1 MPTGMA
7 VLVNGAMS
15 GQELLGLAGRLEPL
29 HAPFALA
36 GRLMRIL
43 RTIVEVAVLSV
54 LDVRDDPALGRG
66 VAFQL
71 IGHHDPRHIAQALQQ
86 LLEEALGR
94 HGVAPALDQDIEN
107 HAVLIDCTPEIM
119 LDAIDPDEYLI
130 QMPAIAR
137 LRP

>member
-15 GQELLGLAGRLEPL
+15 GQELLGLPGRLEPL

-43 RTIVEVAVLSV
+43 RTIVEVAALSV
-54 LDVRDDPALGRG
+54 LDVRDDRPLGRG

-71 IGHHDPRHIAQALQQ
+71 IGHHGTYCKPFSSFLKKRLAALV
-86 LLEEALGR
+86 LRRLWTR
-94 HGVAPALDQDIEN
+94 TSRTAPS
-107 HAVLIDCTPEIM
+107 
-119 LDAIDPDEYLI
+119 
-130 QMPAIAR
+130 
-137 LRP
+137 

>member
-1 MPTGMA
+1 MA

-15 GQELLGLAGRLEPL
+15 GQELLGLPGRLEPL

-54 LDVRDDPALGRG
+54 LDVRDDRPLGRG

-71 IGHHDPRHIAQALQQ
+71 IGHHDPRHILQALQQ

-94 HGVAPALDQDIEN
+94 LGVAPALDQESSTIPSWS
-107 HAVLIDCTPEIM
+107 T
-119 LDAIDPDEYLI
+119 
-130 QMPAIAR
+130 AR
-137 LRP
+137 QR